1 MRKPLQFT
9 CLTCNKSFL
18 SSKRPA
24 QYCSPACW
32 YQVIRQIAPI
42 ACVDCGRECMEL
54 GKVRSKGR
62 PFRCPDCRQE
72 RQRTGWTPSAY
83 TRKTIAPFSAD
94 DHRWDLVRKQG
105 ECWVW
110 LGRKRKR
117 GYGAIGR
124 RAAHRVSY
132 EAHCGPIPDGMCVC
146 HRCDNPSCV
155 RPDHL
160 FIGTRTENIKD
171 RDQKGRAAKGEQHG
185 MAKMT
190 AADVMALREE
200 AARSGRVAAYDL
212 AASRGIKKIAAADAI
227 SGRTWKHLKP

>member
-1 MRKPLQFT
+1 
-9 CLTCNKSFL
+9 
-18 SSKRPA
+18 
-24 QYCSPACW
+24 
-32 YQVIRQIAPI
+32 
-42 ACVDCGRECMEL
+42 
-54 GKVRSKGR
+54 
-62 PFRCPDCRQE
+62 
-72 RQRTGWTPSAY
+72 
-83 TRKTIAPFSAD
+83 
-94 DHRWDLVRKQG
+94 
-105 ECWVW
+105 
-110 LGRKRKR
+110 
-117 GYGAIGR
+117 
-124 RAAHRVSY
+124 
-132 EAHCGPIPDGMCVC
+132 
-146 HRCDNPSCV
+146 V